1 MEGLPCVR
9 KIVTALTDAAPVILF
24 SAAVPGQGGNN
35 HINEQWPEYWC
46 QLFKALGYDV
56 LDPIRPRIREDKRVA
71 WWYRQNILIFAC
83 KDAISHNEALKADAA
98 RRPRPE
104 LEWVHISV
112 TRKEKGALSLLRAAG
127 HALPLKLQKRL
138 KRPIKAALRLR

>member
-56 LDPIRPRIREDKRVA
+56 LDPIRPRIREDQSRVVVPA
-71 WWYRQNILIFAC
+71 EHS
-83 KDAISHNEALKADAA
+83 D
-98 RRPRPE
+98 
-104 LEWVHISV
+104 
-112 TRKEKGALSLLRAAG
+112 
-127 HALPLKLQKRL
+127 
-138 KRPIKAALRLR
+138 LRLQGRNFSQRSP